1 MTRTTPRLIWSALAV
16 TSGAVAILTIMLT
29 EQLNLDPC
37 YLCVFQ
43 RLLLFIMAAEA
54 LAAALAYG
62 IRILGLVT
70 QASFATTAFAG
81 IAAASYQSWLQI
93 QPSGVVT
100 CTGGNPGMI
109 EQVVE
114 WLGEHWPT
122 AFLATGFCEDAGMT
136 IAGLSLANWA
146 LIFFAISLAAGA
158 WILWQSQTSY
168 NHSPTQT
175 DPDIR

>member
-1 MTRTTPRLIWSALAV
+1 MIRTTPRLTWSALAV
-16 TSGAVAILTIMLT
+16 ASGAVAILTIMLT

-62 IRILGLVT
+62 TRILGLAT
-70 QASFATTAFAG
+70 QASFLTTALAG
-81 IAAASYQSWLQI
+81 VVAASYQSWMQM

-100 CTGGNPGMI
+100 CSGGNPGVI

-114 WLGEHWPT
+114 WLGAHWPT
-122 AFLATGFCEDAGMT
+122 LFLATGFCEDAGMT
-136 IAGLSLANWA
+136 MAGLSLANWA
-146 LIFFAISLAAGA
+146 LIFFVISLATGA
-158 WILWQSQTSY
+158 WILWQS
-168 NHSPTQT
+168 PTLRNQG
-175 DPDIR
+175 PA